1 MLRSPTPRPAP
12 YLFDRH
18 PRSHAA
24 RRAAEGAWSL
34 YPPLAL
40 LAGVLLLAAG
50 CKSEGDDAATS
61 AGAPQQPAI
70 TENAM
75 NAGAAETSYPAY
87 PIETPLAGVA
97 DARATVNYGRDRLM
111 VANLSDQAWPATRVW
126 VNHRY
131 SALLPYT
138 HPGQLRTIH
147 FSFLRDEQGRE
158 FPRDNMAVRIESVEL
173 VTDDERTT
181 VTFALGY

>member
-1 MLRSPTPRPAP
+1 MIQSTTTTRPAP
-12 YLFDRH
+12 FLFERH
-18 PRSHAA
+18 PRSRTA

-40 LAGVLLLAAG
+40 LAAVLLAAG
-50 CKSEGDDAATS
+50 CKSSSDDSGSTASRPTQPPVAETATS
-61 AGAPQQPAI
+61 ASAQEI
-70 TENAM
+70 
-75 NAGAAETSYPAY
+75 SYPGY
-87 PIETPLAGVA
+87 PIETPLVGVA

-111 VANLSDQAWPATRVW
+111 IANLSDQPWPATRVW

-131 SALLPYT
+131 GALLPHT

-147 FSFLRDEQGRE
+147 FGFLRDEQGRP
-158 FPRDNMAVRIESVEL
+158 FPKDNMAVRIESVEL